1 MDKRKKPKRNEKVID
16 DTVTLPIK
24 QGNGI
29 LKYSVNVDG
38 RGKIARYSLTYINPH
53 LCAID
58 NGRVLGFD
66 NCHGYH
72 HRHYMGKE
80 EDIDFSTYE
89 EIVERFEK
97 EWRVLHEKAKKRSK
111 R

>member
-1 MDKRKKPKRNEKVID
+1 MDKRKKSKRHKKVID
-16 DTVTLPIK
+16 DVVTLPAK
-24 QGNGI
+24 QNNGI
-29 LKYSVNVDG
+29 LKYSVSVNSK
-38 RGKIARYSLTYINPH
+38 GKITRYSLTYINPH

-80 EDIDFSTYE
+80 EDIDFRTYD
-89 EIVERFEK
+89 EIAERFEK
-97 EWRVLHEKAKKRSK
+97 EWRALHEKAKKQGK
-111 R
+111 H

>member
-1 MDKRKKPKRNEKVID
+1 MKKKNKDSYTKIID
-16 DTVTLPIK
+16 RTIK
-24 QGNGI
+24 ISSKKGNGI
-29 LKYSVNVDG
+29 LKFSLTTDSK
-38 RGKIARYSLTYINPH
+38 GKVYRYSLTYINLS
-53 LCAID
+53 LCSVD

-80 EDIDFSTYE
+80 EDIHFTSYE
-89 EIVERFEK
+89 ELAECFEK
-97 EWRVLHEKAKKRSK
+97 EWRALHEKAKKQNK